1 MIEKTKLFEEA
12 FKRQARPRR
21 VTVTLAVPPG
31 PGLRQDIINKLRST
45 ARSPSLNVSFKVD
58 PGIIG
63 GMIIHAGNRIVDGSI
78 RRRFA
83 ALQST
88 LARRME
94 MAMAGRELSPSE
106 MMNVM
111 RAALEDYQPDVGLDS
126 VGEVISVGDGV
137 ARVTDL
143 EDTMSGEL
151 VEFESG
157 VPGIALDLDEDSIG
171 CILLGPGEMV
181 GEGDTVRA
189 LGRVVEVPVGRELL
203 GRVVDALGRPLD
215 GRGPVLAT
223 RSRPVES
230 PAPGVADREPVRRP
244 LYTGLKVIDA
254 LVPIGRGQRELIIGD
269 RQTGKTTIAVD
280 TILNQKD
287 SGVICIYIA
296 IGQKASTVAQV
307 VNTLEQHGAMPY
319 TIVVVATSSD
329 PTPLQYVAP
338 YAGCAMAEEFMY
350 SGEDVLVVYD
360 DLSKH
365 AVAYREMSLLLRRP
379 PGREAYPGD
388 IFYLHGRLLERAAK
402 LAERSGGGSMT
413 ALPIVETLAGD
424 VSAYIPTNI
433 ISITDGQIFLES
445 DLFFA
450 GVRPAVNPGLSVSR
464 VGGDAQ
470 IPAMKEVGT
479 RLRLELA
486 QYRELAAFAQFGAEL
501 DSTARAQLAQGER
514 IVALLKQKQHS
525 PMRVEDQVVL
535 LHAIANHGL
544 DDVPVD
550 GIAWFEREFISF
562 MREHFPAVLRKIR
575 EAGTL
580 PDDYRGSLMAALEQF
595 KRDFLV
601 GEQPWSSSER

>member
-1 MIEKTKLFEEA
+1 MIEKARSFEEV
-12 FKRQARPRR
+12 FKRQGKPRR
-21 VTVTLAVPPG
+21 VTVTLAAPPG
-31 PGLRQDIINKLRST
+31 ARLRQEIINKLRSIT
-45 ARSPSLNVSFKVD
+45 LSPSLGVTFKID
-58 PGIIG
+58 PEIIG
-63 GMIIHAGNRIVDGSI
+63 GMIIHAGNKIIDGSI
-78 RRRFA
+78 RRRFISFQD
-83 ALQST
+83 ALT
-88 LARRME
+88 KRME
-94 MAMAGRELSPSE
+94 VVMAGREPSPRE
-106 MMNVM
+106 IMDVM
-111 RAALEDYQPDVGLDS
+111 GAVLESYQPDVGLDS
-126 VGEVISVGDGV
+126 VGEAVSVGDGV

-143 EDTMSGEL
+143 EDIMCGEL
-151 VEFESG
+151 VEFERG
-157 VPGIALDLDEDSIG
+157 VPGIALDLDEDSVG
-171 CILLGPGEMV
+171 CILLGPSEMV
-181 GEGDTVRA
+181 REGDTVRA

-215 GRGPVLAT
+215 GKGPILAT
-223 RSRPVES
+223 RRRPVES
-230 PAPGVADREPVRRP
+230 PAPGVADREPVRKP

-287 SGVICIYIA
+287 SGVICIYVA

-307 VNTLEQHGAMPY
+307 VNTLEQHGAMSY
-319 TIVVVATSSD
+319 TIVVAATSSD

-350 SGEDVLVVYD
+350 SGEDVLIVYD

-402 LAERSGGGSMT
+402 LAGRLGGGSMT

-433 ISITDGQIFLES
+433 ISITDGQIFLEG

-450 GVRPAVNPGLSVSR
+450 GVRPAVNAGLSVSR

-575 EAGTL
+575 ETGTL
-580 PDDYRGSLMAALEQF
+580 PDDYKGSLMAGLEQF
-595 KRDFLV
+595 KKDFLM
-601 GEQPWSSSER
+601 GDRPWNSSGK